1 MADATE
7 RGNMRYTV
15 EFEVES
21 DLGDSIIGML
31 YKALAAIFR
40 SVDKLRIMPVRTYIG
55 YIQENQP
62 IIWSEVRH
70 NQ

>member
-1 MADATE
+1 
-7 RGNMRYTV
+7 MRYTV

-21 DLGDSIIGML
+21 DLGGSISGML
-31 YKALAAIFR
+31 KKALATVFS
-40 SVDKLRIMPVRTYIG
+40 SVNKLRIMPVRTYIG

-62 IIWSEVRH
+62 IIWSEVQR